1 MLLLLLTL
9 KAEIAETAKIMNKQ
23 DLEWL
28 LAFAKSHSLM
38 KESIIIVL
46 PLWLKDLEDYYN
58 DMIADY

>member
-1 MLLLLLTL
+1 
-9 KAEIAETAKIMNKQ
+9 MNKQ

-38 KESIIIVL
+38 KKSIIIVL
-46 PLWLKDLEDYYN
+46 PLWLKDLEEYYN